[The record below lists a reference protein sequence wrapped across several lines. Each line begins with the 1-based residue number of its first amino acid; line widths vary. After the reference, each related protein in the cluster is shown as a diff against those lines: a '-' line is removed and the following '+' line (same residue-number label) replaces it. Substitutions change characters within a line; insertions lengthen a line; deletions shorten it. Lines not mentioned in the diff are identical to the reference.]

1 MVMLDTNMFDTLD
14 RISDKALKWVP
25 IIIAPIFVVIFIAAG
40 VVGAKSRNGLAYT
53 QVCDGKTVEITADD
67 ALTGTESHKSRI
79 SVGPGEGI
87 VIESD
92 LKEGSIRVYAV
103 SGFSE
108 AFDDEV
114 RGRQTIE
121 LDVDPGEWTI
131 GTEPDDGATGTM
143 TVTAH

>member
-1 MVMLDTNMFDTLD
+1 M
-14 RISDKALKWVP
+14 DKIFKWAMIIIPLFALI
-25 IIIAPIFVVIFIAAG
+25 IIIAAGFVG
-40 VVGAKSRNGLAYT
+40 GSSRGGLAYVQT
-53 QVCDGKTVEITADD
+53 SDGKTVEITADD

-92 LKEGSIRVYAV
+92 LEEGSIRVYAV

-114 RGRQTIE
+114 RGGQTIE

-131 GTEPDDGATGTM
+131 GTEPEDGTCGTM
-143 TVTAH
+143 TVAARQHHPAT